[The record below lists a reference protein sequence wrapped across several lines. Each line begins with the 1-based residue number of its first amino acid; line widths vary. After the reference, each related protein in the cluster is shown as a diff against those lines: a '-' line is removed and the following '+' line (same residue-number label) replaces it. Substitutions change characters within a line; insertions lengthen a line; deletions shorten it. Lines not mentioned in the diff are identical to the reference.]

1 MPRLLSILALLLW
14 SASGLA
20 STAGDAPRVEQF
32 TPTGTA
38 KQVRQ
43 VSVRFSVPMVA
54 FGDPRAPS
62 PFEIDCAAP
71 GAGHWIDAR
80 NWVYDLAHEAPSG
93 LRCRFELRAG
103 LAALDG
109 RPVGGEHRFAFDT
122 GGPSVVASLPDDADE
137 IDESQI
143 FLLAVDGPVDPA
155 SVAGH
160 AHCEVAGLRERIGVE
175 LVGGEARERLLAGL
189 RDPGSP
195 GARLLRRL
203 GVTDAAKAEPAAL
216 AAAEGRIL
224 ALKCR
229 RTLPAEQDVQLVW
242 GRGIAGPAGLRTTSD
257 HRLGFT
263 VRPAF
268 RARLS
273 CERVSKDRA
282 CLPLLPIRVHFS
294 AQIPAEA
301 AAAVRLTDGKGHAFP
316 AEPIDAGLRPFV
328 DRVSFPGPFPES
340 ARLRLELPPRLVDDA
355 GRPLANAAQFPLAVA
370 TDEYPPLVKFPGE
383 FGILEAR
390 EGGLLPLTVRNVEA
404 SLAGRRL
411 PEDAVAGRQRRVL
424 DDLEIMGWLE
434 RVKTGMEP
442 RGEWVEGKDGAATWK
457 ELTGSEPVLGEAGG
471 SERIEVPVSDGGK
484 AFEVVAIPLKDP
496 GFYVVELASPRL
508 GAALLG
514 QQRPRYVTTTALVT
528 DLAVHLKW
536 GREGS
541 LVWVTR
547 LADGTPVAGADVVIR
562 RVGTGEILWRGQ
574 SDAQGIARVA
584 AGALPARRYD
594 TSLYVSAR
602 TADDMSFVL
611 SSWDDGIQPWSFN
624 LPDDPGQ
631 GPDVA
636 HTVLDRSLFRAGE
649 TVSMKHYVRRH
660 GAAGIE
666 LAPSAPTALRIQHL
680 GSDESRELPVAFDA
694 SGIAESTWAI
704 PVDARLGTYR
714 LSLKRGDDWLT
725 SGDFRVEQFRLPT
738 MRALI
743 QPPAAPLVAA
753 AEAPLDLF
761 VGYLSGG
768 GAADLP
774 VRLRTLVRPRQLSFA
789 AHPDFRFDADPVE
802 EGIERSG
809 PGDDA
814 DEEDAE
820 PARPAQVQP
829 LTLDREGAARVRV
842 PDLPKG
848 RGPQELVAELEYP
861 DANGEQLVVSRRV
874 PLWPAQFSLGLKAEH
889 GAATADRL
897 RLQVVAVDH
906 GGQPLPGR
914 RVEVALFERQTFTH
928 RRRLLGGFY
937 AYESR
942 TQTRR
947 LQPSCEGAT
956 GTDGV
961 LSCEVAPGV
970 SGEVRLLAR
979 ATDDAGNLAQ
989 ATDDVWVSGR
999 DEQWFAGGE
1008 SDRMDVLP
1016 DRREYES
1023 GERARLQVRMP
1034 FRKATALVTV
1044 EREGVLEAFVTELS
1058 GTDPVVEV
1066 PVAANHAPNVYVSVL
1081 AVRGRVAPP
1090 ATGGEAGGAQVTA
1103 LVDLGKPAFRLGFAR
1118 LDVGWTPHRLDV
1130 QVTPDR
1136 EVYGVRERARV
1147 KVGVRRAAG
1156 GGGLPAPA
1164 EIAFAAVDEALLE
1177 LRPNGSWKLL
1187 EAMLQ
1192 ARRPIEVT
1200 TATAQMQVV
1209 GKRHFGHKAVP
1220 PGGGGGQQGARQLFD
1235 TLLLWR
1241 GRVPLD
1247 AAGEAELEVPLNDSL
1262 SGFRLVAIGSAGPA
1276 LFGRGEARIR
1286 THQDLMLLSGL
1297 LPVVREGDRYLA
1309 TFTVRNASDRTVRLD
1324 ARAEVTAGA
1333 AAMPALA
1340 PQSVELAPGQARGL
1354 TWEVTAPRAAGELR
1368 WLVQAEEA
1376 GGGARDA
1383 LRVTQRV
1390 AEVVPERAYQSAVF
1404 QLDRPVVLPVQRPAG
1419 AEADRGGVRVALQA
1433 RLGEG
1438 LAGVTEYMK
1447 AYPYTCLEQRFSRL
1461 VALNDRAGWSAFAD
1475 LLARHQ
1481 DRRGLLK
1488 YFATDWLEGDDALT
1502 AYVLAVAHEGGWPL
1516 PAAVQG
1522 RALDGLA
1529 AFVEGR
1535 APRRSVFAAPDL
1547 TFRRLAAIEALS
1559 RYGRA
1564 TAEQLQSL
1572 TIDPANWPTSALLDW
1587 LGILARVEAVPD
1599 REARRAEARKLLR
1612 ERLDLQGTAL
1622 RFKSEAADRLWWLM
1636 VSGDSNAARLLLAV
1650 AEDPAWQEDAPRL
1663 ALGLLG
1669 RQQRGHWD
1677 TTVANAW
1684 GTLAMARFSG
1694 RFEPDPVAGT
1704 TTAILGAGRQ
1714 AVEWAEGRRPP
1725 AIDFPWPGEATE
1737 ALGLKHEGH
1746 GRPWAFV
1753 QGRAAVPL
1761 AAPLSAGFTVT
1772 RTLIPVEQRQAGRW
1786 TRGDVARVRLEVEA
1800 RSEHTWVVVDDPV
1813 PAGASILGGG
1823 LGRDSAL
1830 LTADERASG
1839 GAWPVF
1845 EERRFDA
1852 YRAYY
1857 QRVPAGRWT
1866 LEYSVRFDNPGRF
1879 ALPATRVEALYA
1891 PEVFAEVPNAAVVVE
1906 ARE

>member
-1 MPRLLSILALLLW
+1 MPRLLSILALLVW
-14 SASGLA
+14 SASGLVSA
-20 STAGDAPRVEQF
+20 AGDAPRVEQF

-43 VSVRFSVPMVA
+43 VAARFSATMVA
-54 FGDPRAPS
+54 FGDPRAPA
-62 PFEIDCAAP
+62 PFEVDCAAP
-71 GAGHWIDAR
+71 GTGHWIDAR
-80 NWVYDLAHEAPSG
+80 NWVYDLEREAPSG
-93 LRCRFELRAG
+93 LRCRFALRAG
-103 LAALDG
+103 ITALDG
-109 RPVGGEHRFAFDT
+109 RPLGGEHRFAFDT
-122 GGPSVVASLPDDADE
+122 GGPGVLASLPDDADE

-143 FLLAVDGPVDPA
+143 FLVAVDGPIDPA
-155 SVAGH
+155 SVPDH

-175 LVGGEARERLLAGL
+175 LVGGETRERLLAGL
-189 RDPGSP
+189 RDPGSR
-195 GARLLRRL
+195 GGRLLRRL
-203 GVTDAAKAEPAAL
+203 GVPDPAKAEPAAL

-242 GRGIAGPAGLRTTSD
+242 GKGIAGTSGLRTTSEQ
-257 HRLGFT
+257 RLGFT
-263 VRPAF
+263 VRPTF

-273 CERVSKDRA
+273 CERVNKDRA
-282 CLPLLPIRVHFS
+282 CLPLLPVRLHFS
-294 AQIPAEA
+294 AQVPAEA

-316 AEPIDAGLRPFV
+316 AEAIDARLRPFV
-328 DRVSFPGPFPES
+328 DVVAFPGPFP
-340 ARLRLELPPRLVDDA
+340 AGAKLRLELPAQLVDDA
-355 GRPLANAAQFPLAVA
+355 GRPLANAAQFPLPVA

-404 SLAGRRL
+404 SLAGRQL
-411 PEDAVAGRQRRVL
+411 PEAAVPGRQHRVL

-434 RVKTGMEP
+434 RVRSGMEP
-442 RGEWVEGKDGAATWK
+442 RGEWVEGKDGAASWK

-471 SERIEVPVSDGGK
+471 SERISVPVSDGGK

-514 QQRPRYVTTTALVT
+514 QPKPRYVTTTALVT

-547 LADGTPVAGADVVIR
+547 LADGSPVAGAEVVIR

-584 AGALPARRYD
+584 AGALPERRYD

-611 SSWDDGIQPWSFN
+611 SSWNDGIQPWSFN
-624 LPDDPGQ
+624 LPDDAGQ
-631 GPDVA
+631 GPDVV
-636 HTVLDRSLFRAGE
+636 HSVLDRSLFRAGE
-649 TVSMKHYVRRH
+649 TVSMKHFVRRH
-660 GAAGIE
+660 TPAGIE
-666 LAPSAPTALRIQHL
+666 LAPSPPTTLRIQHL
-680 GSDESRELPVAFDA
+680 GSDESRELPVSFDA
-694 SGIAESTWAI
+694 NGIAESSWAI

-753 AEAPLDLF
+753 TEAPLDLF

-774 VRLRTLVRPRQLSFA
+774 VRLRTLVRPRSLSFA
-789 AHPDFRFDADPVE
+789 AYSDFRFDADPVQ

-809 PGDDA
+809 PGDD
-814 DEEDAE
+814 EGEDDGS
-820 PARPAQVQP
+820 ARPAQVQP

-842 PDLPKG
+842 PDLPKAQ
-848 RGPQELVAELEYP
+848 GPQELVAELEYP
-861 DANGEQLVVSRRV
+861 DASGEQLVVSARV
-874 PLWPAQFSLGLKAEH
+874 PLWPAQFSLGLHAEH
-889 GAATADRL
+889 WAATADRL
-897 RLQVVAVDH
+897 RFKVVAVDH
-906 GGQPLPGR
+906 GGQPLAGR
-914 RVEVALFERQTFTH
+914 PVAVALFERQTFTH
-928 RRRLLGGFY
+928 RRRLVGGFY

-942 TQTRR
+942 TETRR
-947 LQPSCEGAT
+947 LQPACEGRT

-961 LSCEVAPGV
+961 LACEVAPGV
-970 SGEVRLLAR
+970 SGEVVLHAR

-1023 GERARLQVRMP
+1023 GDRARLQVRMP
-1034 FRKATALVTV
+1034 FRTATALVTV
-1044 EREGVLEAFVTELS
+1044 EREGVLDAFVTELA

-1090 ATGGEAGGAQVTA
+1090 AAGGEVEGARVTA
-1103 LVDLGKPAFRLGFAR
+1103 LVDLGKPAFRLGFAK

-1130 QVTPDR
+1130 QVTPER

-1147 KVGVRRAAG
+1147 KVAVRRAAG
-1156 GGGLPAPA
+1156 GEPLPAGA

-1177 LRPNGSWKLL
+1177 LRPNGSWRLL

-1192 ARRPIEVT
+1192 DRRPIEVT
-1200 TATAQMQVV
+1200 TATAQLQVV
-1209 GKRHFGHKAVP
+1209 GKRHFGRKAVP

-1241 GRVPLD
+1241 GRVALD
-1247 AAGEAELEVPLNDSL
+1247 AAGGAELEVPLNDAL
-1262 SGFRLVAIGSAGPA
+1262 SSFRLVAIGSAGPA

-1309 TFTVRNASDRTVRLD
+1309 TFTVRNASDRVVRLE
-1324 ARAEVTAGA
+1324 ARAEVTAGG

-1340 PQSVELAPGQARGL
+1340 PQAVELAPGQARGL

-1383 LRVTQRV
+1383 LRVAQRV
-1390 AEVVPERAYQSAVF
+1390 AEVVPERAYQTTVS
-1404 QLDRPVVLPVQRPAG
+1404 QLDRPVLLPVQRPAG
-1419 AEADRGGVRVALQA
+1419 AEPDRGGVRVALQA

-1447 AYPYTCLEQRFSRL
+1447 AYRYTCLEQRFSKL
-1461 VALNDRAGWSAFAD
+1461 VALNDRAGWNGFAE

-1502 AYVLAVAHEGGWPL
+1502 AYVLAAAHEGGWPL
-1516 PAAVQG
+1516 PTAVQG
-1522 RALDGLA
+1522 RALLTS
-1529 AFVEGR
+1529 
-1535 APRRSVFAAPDL
+1535 RSASSPP
-1547 TFRRLAAIEALS
+1547 S
-1559 RYGRA
+1559 RPCPA
-1564 TAEQLQSL
+1564 T
-1572 TIDPANWPTSALLDW
+1572 
-1587 LGILARVEAVPD
+1587 G
-1599 REARRAEARKLLR
+1599 
-1612 ERLDLQGTAL
+1612 
-1622 RFKSEAADRLWWLM
+1622 
-1636 VSGDSNAARLLLAV
+1636 
-1650 AEDPAWQEDAPRL
+1650 
-1663 ALGLLG
+1663 
-1669 RQQRGHWD
+1669 
-1677 TTVANAW
+1677 
-1684 GTLAMARFSG
+1684 
-1694 RFEPDPVAGT
+1694 
-1704 TTAILGAGRQ
+1704 
-1714 AVEWAEGRRPP
+1714 GRRPSSC
-1725 AIDFPWPGEATE
+1725 
-1737 ALGLKHEGH
+1737 
-1746 GRPWAFV
+1746 
-1753 QGRAAVPL
+1753 RA
-1761 AAPLSAGFTVT
+1761 
-1772 RTLIPVEQRQAGRW
+1772 
-1786 TRGDVARVRLEVEA
+1786 
-1800 RSEHTWVVVDDPV
+1800 
-1813 PAGASILGGG
+1813 
-1823 LGRDSAL
+1823 
-1830 LTADERASG
+1830 
-1839 GAWPVF
+1839 
-1845 EERRFDA
+1845 
-1852 YRAYY
+1852 
-1857 QRVPAGRWT
+1857 
-1866 LEYSVRFDNPGRF
+1866 
-1879 ALPATRVEALYA
+1879 
-1891 PEVFAEVPNAAVVVE
+1891 
-1906 ARE
+1906 